1 MKSVKSFHD
10 KYPKEYKRFIASL
23 GGGKRGGG
31 KTIRKYKK
39 KTSIGKTKSSI
50 KLSSMNK
57 DKKRSYKPSRGQGKA
72 A

>member
-1 MKSVKSFHD
+1 MVKGTTGAVW
-10 KYPKEYKRFIASL
+10 KPE
-23 GGGKRGGG
+23 
-31 KTIRKYKK
+31 KYKK